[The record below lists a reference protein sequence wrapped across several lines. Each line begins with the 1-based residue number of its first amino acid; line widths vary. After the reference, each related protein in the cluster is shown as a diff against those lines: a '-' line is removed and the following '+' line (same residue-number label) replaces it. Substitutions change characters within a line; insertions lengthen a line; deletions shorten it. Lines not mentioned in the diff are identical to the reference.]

1 MTRLVKKYFVLF
13 RRAFTGCDF
22 LLGGRLYLTTFFCF
36 AVFAHLV
43 HAQESHD
50 YRGQDIS
57 NLNFSGQDLS
67 NAQFD
72 ENTTFSVGEVG
83 VNLSGTNAK
92 LSGINL
98 TGTDLSYVNFA
109 GLDLS
114 DSNFSGSNFLGA
126 NLSGAIV
133 NNTDLSESSLTE
145 SNLTDT
151 LYNVFTIWPTDFEF
165 EETSVIR
172 SDDQF
177 FNYLNEVSSVTRTES
192 NQSTQVQV
200 LANPS
205 QYDLYSQTEKLLF
218 SADKNHTSYQAGF
231 LDGSNKVTSIAA
243 ENPNSLG
250 LYSEQNKTDAINNS
264 SAIALA
270 RIQANLAMNGLSLVS
285 YLMESNETNA
295 TQTSHWYYQ
304 PELGWVWTTR
314 SAYPYLYKAGGVIEN
329 NETIMEGWMFH
340 NQSGP
345 DNYYFYDFGMP
356 GWNDFF

>member
-1 MTRLVKKYFVLF
+1 MKKYFVLF
-13 RRAFTGCDF
+13 RRAFTSCDF
-22 LLGGRLYLTTFFCF
+22 LFGDRLYLTIFFCSV
-36 AVFAHLV
+36 VFAHSV

-50 YRGQDIS
+50 YRGQNIS

-72 ENTTFSVGEVG
+72 ENTTFSDGEVG
-83 VNLSGTNAK
+83 VSLSGTNAK

-114 DSNFSGSNFLGA
+114 NSNFSGSNFLGA
-126 NLSGAIV
+126 NLSDAIV
-133 NNTDLSESSLTE
+133 NNTDLSESSFIE

-151 LYNVFTIWPTDFEF
+151 LYNVFTIWPSDFEL

-177 FNYLNEVSSVTRTES
+177 FNYLNEVSSITRTES
-192 NQSTQVQV
+192 NQSTQGQV
-200 LANPS
+200 LANPN

-218 SADKNHTSYQAGF
+218 SADKNHTSYQTGY
-231 LDGSNKVTSIAA
+231 LNGSNKVTSIAA
-243 ENPNSLG
+243 ENPLSLG
-250 LYSEQNKTDAINNS
+250 LYSEQNKTDAVNNY

-295 TQTSHWYYQ
+295 TQTSQWYYQ
-304 PELGWVWTTR
+304 PEFGWVWTTR
-314 SAYPYLYKAGGVIEN
+314 SAYPYLYKAGSIIEN
-329 NETIMEGWMFH
+329 NETIMEGWIFH
-340 NQSGP
+340 NTTGP
-345 DNYYFYDFGMP
+345 DNYYFYDFSLP
-356 GWNDFF
+356 GWINPF